1 VPNAILV
8 SLGHFFPEYFIF
20 LYLIFMYLMYKYIFI
35 YLTHFLM
42 LLGSWEQS
50 AEAEEEGSEE
60 AAAAERRRPR
70 PRHFR
75 GTFY

>member
-1 VPNAILV
+1 
-8 SLGHFFPEYFIF
+8 
-20 LYLIFMYLMYKYIFI
+20 
-35 YLTHFLM
+35 M